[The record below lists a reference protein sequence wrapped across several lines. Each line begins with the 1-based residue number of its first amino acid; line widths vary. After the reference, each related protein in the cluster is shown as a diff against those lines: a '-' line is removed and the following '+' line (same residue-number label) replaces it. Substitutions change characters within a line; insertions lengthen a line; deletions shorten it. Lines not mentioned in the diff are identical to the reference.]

1 METIGFIG
9 LGTIGGAIALNLQK
23 AGYPMV
29 VHDISPEAMQPL
41 VDGGAKAA
49 GSAAEVAR
57 DSQFVLTSLP
67 SHREVE
73 EVALGPNGLLHGI
86 HSGTIYVD
94 LSSSHPDLIRRI
106 EGEFRLRDAQVLDAP
121 IIVGTEGVSNNNL
134 QLMPSGDPETFESAK
149 PLLDAFADRVVF
161 CGPLGSGTVI
171 KLAHNMV
178 RRGFG
183 LAIGEG
189 MVLGTKAG
197 ADPEL
202 LWECMRY
209 GLDVMLHQLQRTFDK
224 VIFPGDFAAP
234 SGFDIN
240 LSRKDVGLATEVAR
254 QYNVPMPIHALVEQ
268 AMIHA
273 INRGWGKEST
283 ASLFKLQE
291 EAAGIEVRAR
301 GEG

>member
-29 VHDISPEAMQPL
+29 VHDISSDAMQPL

-49 GSAAEVAR
+49 GSAAEVAEQ
-57 DSQFVLTSLP
+57 SQFVLTSLP

-73 EVALGPNGLLHGI
+73 VVALGPNGLLQGAHK
-86 HSGTIYVD
+86 GTIYVD

-106 EGEFRLRDAQVLDAP
+106 EKEFKAKGAQVLDAP
-121 IIVGTEGVSNNNL
+121 IIVGTGGVANNSL
-134 QLMPSGDPETFESAK
+134 ELMPSGNPEAFEAVK

-178 RRGFG
+178 RRGFQ

-189 MVLGTKAG
+189 MIMGTKAG
-197 ADPEL
+197 ADPEQ
-202 LWECMRY
+202 LWECMHY
-209 GLDVMLHQLQRTFDK
+209 GLEVMLHQQLRTFDK
-224 VIFPGDFAAP
+224 VIFPGDFEAP
-234 SGFDIN
+234 AGFDIN

-254 QYNVPMPIHALVEQ
+254 QYDVPMPIHSLVEQ
-268 AMIHA
+268 AMIQA

-291 EAAGIEVRAR
+291 EAADIEVR
-301 GEG
+301 GKGNS